1 MEQTLLQTFTLA
13 IFAGILIQVLTEKFK
28 MPGIVFLII
37 TGVCLGPQCL
47 GWIHPEALGDG
58 LGVLTSLGVALILF
72 EGGLCLDLNSLKT
85 VNKSVYNMTIFGTL
99 IHIFGGAVLAHY
111 IVGLSWELSI
121 LYGSFISIAG
131 ITAINLILDR
141 VKVKKEVTTIMRSE
155 GIFSDAIG
163 AFLSVGILQFILAA
177 KDASIVDLVY
187 DFSERL
193 LIGVFIG
200 FLMGWILG
208 RILKHRFVNLELI
221 NLSVLAWVFLTYFLS
236 NMMVSNTGIM
246 AVAVAGFAV
255 QREKIPQLATLKHFK
270 GQLTVLFI
278 AVLFI
283 LIAADL
289 DLAVLSRVGA
299 WGVLVSLLIVFLVR
313 PLAVFT
319 SNHGLLNFK
328 DKIFISWIG
337 PKGIVAASVASLF
350 KIILEKNGIDQGMI
364 LESLVFVTIMVT
376 EALPGLSARS
386 MARWCDC
393 LVEKNNIIIV
403 GANSLG
409 RTLAIAFK
417 AIGKTV
423 VMIDNNIDRCKIAQ
437 EGGLEVIH
445 GNCLDPQ
452 ILEAANAEGSS
463 VLIATTANAEV
474 NYLACKLAKELYK
487 IPELYPAIDLPHKG
501 MQHDLVDEI
510 GGNLAYAKPVVIED
524 WKEAIDANDV
534 MIVDI
539 VLTGKGGILSSIE
552 LPGLD
557 SIDWIPLILKS
568 KDKYFF
574 AHADQIWHQSD
585 LLIYL
590 VKSPKLIENKTT

>member
-1 MEQTLLQTFTLA
+1 MTTEQILLQTFTIA
-13 IFAGILIQVLTEKFK
+13 IFAGILIQVITEKFK
-28 MPGIVFLII
+28 MPGIVFLIL
-37 TGVCLGPQCL
+37 TGASLGPQCL

-58 LGVLTSLGVALILF
+58 LGVLISLGVALILF

-85 VNKSVYNMTIFGTL
+85 VNKSVYNMTVIGTL
-99 IHIFGGAVLAHY
+99 IHIVGGAILAHY
-111 IVGLSWELSI
+111 LVGLSWGISV

-177 KDASIVDLVY
+177 KGASVVTLVY
-187 DFSERL
+187 QFTERL
-193 LIGVFIG
+193 FVGVLIG

-208 RILKHRFVNLELI
+208 KILKHKWVNIELI
-221 NLSVLAWVFLTYFLS
+221 NLAVLAWVFMTYFLS
-236 NMMVSNTGIM
+236 NMVESNTGVM

-270 GQLTVLFI
+270 SQLTVLFI

-289 DLAVLSRVGA
+289 DLSILGRVGGL
-299 WGVLVSLLIVFLVR
+299 GVIVSLLIIFVVR

-319 SNHGLLNFK
+319 SNHGLLSFK
-328 DKIFISWIG
+328 DKVFISWIG

-350 KIILEKNGIDQGMI
+350 KLILEKNGIEDGMI
-364 LESLVFVTIMVT
+364 LESLVFVTIIVT
-376 EALPGLSARS
+376 ETLPGLTARS

-393 LVEKNNIIIV
+393 LVPMNSIIIV
-403 GANSLG
+403 GANALG
-409 RTLAIAFK
+409 RTLAMAFK
-417 AIGKTV
+417 EIGKPV
-423 VMIDNNIDRCKIAQ
+423 ILIDNNIDRCQIAEE
-437 EGGLEVIH
+437 EGIEVIH

-452 ILEAANAEGSS
+452 VLEAANAERTS

-474 NYLACKLAKELYK
+474 NFLACKLAKELYK

-501 MQHDLVDEI
+501 LQHELVSEI
-510 GGNLAYAKPVVIED
+510 GGNLAYAKPVSIED
-524 WKEAIDANDV
+524 WKIAIDANEV
-534 MIVDI
+534 KIVDI
-539 VLTGKGGILSSIE
+539 MLTGKGGILSSIE
-552 LPGLD
+552 LAGLE
-557 SIDWIPLILKS
+557 SSDWIPLILKS

-590 VKSPKLIENKTT
+590 VKSPKTIE